1 MPEFYFPKSELKLIF
16 IKCLKK
22 IFTTQESDVE
32 LGEDYVEL
40 EADIKDSKSKVVV
53 RPYTLEKF
61 DDIKHV
67 LLAVREGMTIA
78 ILNIEPLKDKDIA
91 ELKRAIDKIKKT
103 VEANEGDIAGFG
115 ENFLVVTPSFA
126 RVWRAGQ
133 EKSEGEEKEQSSDDE
148 EL

>member
-1 MPEFYFPKSELKLIF
+1 MAILDN
-16 IKCLKK
+16 LKK
-22 IFTTQESDVE
+22 VFTTKESDVE

-40 EADIKDSKSKVVV
+40 EADIKEQASKVVV
-53 RPYTLEKF
+53 RPFTLEKF
-61 DDIKHV
+61 DDIKDI
-67 LLAVREGMTIA
+67 LQCVREGYTIS
-78 ILNIEPLKDKDIA
+78 IINIEPLKDKDLA

-126 RVWRAGQ
+126 RVWRAGTGTP
-133 EKSEGEEKEQSSDDE
+133 KSAAQSTETTDIDE

>member
-1 MPEFYFPKSELKLIF
+1 MTLFDN
-16 IKCLKK
+16 LKK
-22 IFTTQESDVE
+22 VFTTQDSDVE

-40 EADIKDSKSKVVV
+40 EADIKDQKSKVLV
-53 RPYTLEKF
+53 RPFTLEKF
-61 DDIKHV
+61 DDIKEV
-67 LLAVREGMTIA
+67 INAVREGFTIA
-78 ILNIEPLKDKDIA
+78 ILNIEPLKDKDLA

-126 RVWRAGQ
+126 KVWRAAMA
-133 EKSEGEEKEQSSDDE
+133 KKEAADLHGTEE

>member
-1 MPEFYFPKSELKLIF
+1 MALFDS
-16 IKCLKK
+16 LKK
-22 IFTTQESDVE
+22 VFTTQDSDVE

-40 EADIKDSKSKVVV
+40 EADIKDQKAKVLV
-53 RPYTLEKF
+53 RPFTLEKF
-61 DDIKHV
+61 DDIKDI
-67 LLAVREGMTIA
+67 LQAVREGFTIA
-78 ILNIEPLKDKDIA
+78 ILNIEPLKDKDLA

-126 RVWRAGQ
+126 KVWRAAAAKKAGV
-133 EKSEGEEKEQSSDDE
+133 EEAGDVGTEE

>member
-1 MPEFYFPKSELKLIF
+1 MALFDS
-16 IKCLKK
+16 LKK
-22 IFTTQESDVE
+22 VFTTQDSDVE

-40 EADIKDSKSKVVV
+40 EADIKDQKSKVLV
-53 RPYTLEKF
+53 RPFTLEKF
-61 DDIKHV
+61 DDIKEV
-67 LLAVREGMTIA
+67 INAVREGFTIS
-78 ILNIEPLKDKDIA
+78 ILNIEPLKDKDLA

-126 RVWRAGQ
+126 KVWRASAAKKAEAEDISGT
-133 EKSEGEEKEQSSDDE
+133 EE

>member
-1 MPEFYFPKSELKLIF
+1 MPIF
-16 IKCLKK
+16 DGLKK
-22 IFTTQESDVE
+22 IFTTQESDVQ

-40 EADIKDSKSKVVV
+40 EADIKDNKSKVLVK
-53 RPYTLEKF
+53 PFTLEKF
-61 DDIKHV
+61 DDIKEV
-67 LLAVREGMTIA
+67 LTAVREGMTIS

-103 VEANEGDIAGFG
+103 VEANSGDIAGFG

-133 EKSEGEEKEQSSDDE
+133 ESDEEKPKAPEDE
-148 EL
+148 EEL

>member
-1 MPEFYFPKSELKLIF
+1 MALFDS
-16 IKCLKK
+16 LKK
-22 IFTTQESDVE
+22 VFTTQDSDVE

-40 EADIKDSKSKVVV
+40 EADIKDQKAKVLV
-53 RPYTLEKF
+53 RPFTLEKF
-61 DDIKHV
+61 DDIKDI
-67 LLAVREGMTIA
+67 LQAIREGFTIA
-78 ILNIEPLKDKDIA
+78 ILNIEPLKDKDLA

-126 RVWRAGQ
+126 KVWRAAAAKKAGA
-133 EKSEGEEKEQSSDDE
+133 EEAGDIGTEE

>member
-1 MPEFYFPKSELKLIF
+1 MAIF
-16 IKCLKK
+16 DSLKK
-22 IFTTQESDVE
+22 VFTTKESDVE

-40 EADIKDSKSKVVV
+40 EADLKDQPSKVVV
-53 RPYTLEKF
+53 RPFTLEKF
-61 DDIKHV
+61 DDIKEILHG
-67 LLAVREGMTIA
+67 VREGFTIS
-78 ILNIEPLKDKDIA
+78 IINIEPLKDKDLA

-126 RVWRAGQ
+126 KVWRAGA
-133 EKSEGEEKEQSSDDE
+133 EKPAAEQPAGSDIIDE